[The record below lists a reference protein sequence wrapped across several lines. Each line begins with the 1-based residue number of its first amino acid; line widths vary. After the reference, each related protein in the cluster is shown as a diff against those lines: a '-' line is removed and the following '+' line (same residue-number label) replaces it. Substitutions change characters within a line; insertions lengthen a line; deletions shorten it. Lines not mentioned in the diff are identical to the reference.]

1 VSSNQTARGKVEG
14 GGDALLS
21 GGGENSTTYNPEW
34 KLMFGNQPQQN
45 QKQQQPNNANERLG

>member
-1 VSSNQTARGKVEG
+1 VEG